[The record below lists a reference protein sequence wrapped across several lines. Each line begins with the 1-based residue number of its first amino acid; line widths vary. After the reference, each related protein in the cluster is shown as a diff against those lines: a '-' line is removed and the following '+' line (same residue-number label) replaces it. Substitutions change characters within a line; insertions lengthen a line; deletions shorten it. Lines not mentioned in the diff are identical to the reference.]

1 MKWHS
6 VKKYVYHVALLAV
19 FLLLV
24 VVGFVVYVIQTAP
37 LAELHSVIPKDKDS
51 AAREF
56 SLEEGAIANIDE
68 LKTYI
73 SFSEPLQDPER
84 YLKKLI
90 EEENIIEEEGNI
102 LFLKELPIKNISKNH
117 CSRVY
122 CYQHRLSFEKIP
134 GYLWKGLIG
143 IEDKRFLD
151 HKGVDYK
158 SLARA
163 LVHDIKVMRFEQGG
177 STLTQQLIKNLFYTN
192 EKKISRKIKEFIL
205 SYYVE
210 STYEKENILEAYFNE
225 VFWGS
230 MQGIR
235 IKGIYAASLF
245 YFNKPVSVI
254 TPYEAAILIG
264 MLKGPYFY
272 SPFKYSDR
280 LKKRTKIVYN
290 KLIELN
296 LFPKDS
302 FYRWT
307 EKDWEKWLT
316 NLKARSSQKDLKSI
330 WFASINLNENLNDF
344 EKFVLTKKTEE
355 VLSKIKKENEKADLA
370 VKVLKFNLEKPLNRF
385 EYYSKYEKNL
395 DKALYKEKHQI
406 GSTIKPILYKIF
418 TTLGKN
424 LDEETST
431 HPINLKLI
439 SGVWK
444 PKESKKNENKEV
456 TLREALMVSMNRPI
470 IRISQELTFEK
481 VEEELEKYIPELK
494 KPLSEYPSQ
503 LLGAVELSLH
513 DLGEVYSR
521 FLVNECYEKGGE
533 VLKTLIDPTTT
544 TIRYRVNK
552 KLRNLEFFG
561 KTGTSNNGLDNWFV
575 AFDGTDV
582 TIIWTGHEGKR
593 DIKDLKLYGGST
605 SFEIFNNF
613 YKDRGKRFSSLV
625 CRTMA
630 DATPQE

>member
-1 MKWHS
+1 ML
-6 VKKYVYHVALLAV
+6 VV
-19 FLLLV
+19 FLLFV
-24 VVGFVVYVIQTAP
+24 VVGYVIYVIQTAP
-37 LAELHSVIPKDKDS
+37 LAELHSVIPKDGNKES
-51 AAREF
+51 QEF
-56 SLEEGAIANIDE
+56 VLEEGAIANKEE
-68 LKTYI
+68 LETYF
-73 SFSEPLQDPER
+73 SFSEPLQEPQR

-90 EEENIIEEEGNI
+90 NEETLIEEEGNI
-102 LFLKELPIKNISKNH
+102 LFLKDLNIKSISKNH

-122 CYQHRLSFEKIP
+122 CYQHRLSFENIP

-151 HKGVDYK
+151 HKGVDYI

-163 LVHDIKVMRFEQGG
+163 LVHDIRVMRFEQGG

-254 TPYEAAILIG
+254 SPYEAAILIG
-264 MLKGPYFY
+264 MLKGPYYY
-272 SPFKYSDR
+272 SPFKYSER
-280 LKKRTKIVYN
+280 LKKRTKVVYN

-302 FYRWT
+302 FYQWT
-307 EKDWEKWLT
+307 EKDWESWLT
-316 NLKARSSQKDLKSI
+316 QLKLRSNQKELKSI
-330 WFASINLNENLNDF
+330 WFASINLNKNLNDF
-344 EKFVLTKKTEE
+344 EKFVLTKKSEE
-355 VLSKIKKENEKADLA
+355 VLVRIKEGNEKADLA
-370 VKVLKFNLEKPLNRF
+370 IKVLKFNLEKPLERY
-385 EYYSKYEKNL
+385 EYYSKYEKSL

-418 TTLGKN
+418 TSLGKS
-424 LDEETST
+424 LDDST
-431 HPINLKLI
+431 DTKPITLKLI

-444 PKESKKNENKEV
+444 PKESKKNADKEV

-470 IRISQELTFEK
+470 IRISQEIGFDK
-481 VEEELEKYIPELK
+481 IEEELQKFIPEIKTPLK
-494 KPLSEYPSQ
+494 EYPSQ

-513 DLGEVYSR
+513 ELGEVYSR
-521 FLVNECYEKGGE
+521 FLVSECYEEGGE

-575 AFDGTDV
+575 AFDGSDV
-582 TIIWTGHEGKR
+582 TIIWTGHEGQR

-613 YKDRGKRFSSLV
+613 YKDRGKRFSSLA
-625 CRTMA
+625 CQTMA
-630 DATPQE
+630 NASPQE

>member
-6 VKKYVYHVALLAV
+6 VKKYIYHVALLAV

-37 LAELHSVIPKDKDS
+37 LAELHSVIPKDKDNS
-51 AAREF
+51 AREF
-56 SLEEGAIANIDE
+56 SLEEGAIANVDE
-68 LKTYI
+68 LNTYI
-73 SFSEPLQDPER
+73 SFSEPLQDPKR

-90 EEENIIEEEGNI
+90 DEENVIEEEGNI
-102 LFLKELPIKNISKNH
+102 LFLKKLPIKNISKNH

-254 TPYEAAILIG
+254 SPYEAAILIG

-280 LKKRTKIVYN
+280 LKKRTKVVYN

-307 EKDWEKWLT
+307 EQDWEKWLK
-316 NLKARSSQKDLKSI
+316 NLKIRSSQKDLKSI

-431 HPINLKLI
+431 HPISLKLI

-575 AFDGTDV
+575 AFDGSDV